1 MLSKI
6 SLSKFKVSSFSCNVI
21 LLNAF
26 IFCLVCWLFSK
37 TINLIL
43 GRTFFKYELFSKTK
57 DLFAIY
63 QKNRTKDNY

>member
-1 MLSKI
+1 MLNKI
-6 SLSKFKVSSFSCNVI
+6 NFNKLKISSFSCNVI

-26 IFCLVCWLFSK
+26 ICCVVFWLFSK
-37 TINLIL
+37 IINLIL
-43 GRTFFKYELFSKTK
+43 GKKLFQYELFGKTK